1 MSTDTASAGP
11 APGLLG
17 KTHYKILGLAG
28 VSHFLNDA
36 TQSLLVPLY
45 PLFKDAFSLS
55 FTKVG
60 LITLTYQL
68 TASLLQP
75 AVGRFTDKHPLP
87 FSLPVGMAF
96 SLCGLLLLAVAPT
109 YPLLLVA
116 AALLGIG
123 SSVFHPESS
132 RVARL
137 ASGGRFGL
145 AQSMFQVGGNA
156 GSSVG
161 PLLAAAVIIPF
172 GRGSISWFAVL
183 PLAGIFLLIR
193 ISLWASRQGRL
204 SKVLAAP
211 SGASPV
217 PRNIVTRTMTVLL
230 ILIFSKYFYLA
241 SITSYLIFYLTSTF
255 GISDQAAQ
263 IHLFVFLFAVAAGT
277 LVGGPIGDRIGRKY
291 VIWVS
296 ILGITPFTLALPYAD
311 LFWTTVLIFVIG
323 FTLASAFPSMVVFA
337 QELMPGHVG
346 AVSGLFFGLSFGIAG
361 IGAAVLGKVADV
373 YGIATVY
380 HLCSYLP
387 LLGLVAV
394 FLPNLKEKRG

>member
-1 MSTDTASAGP
+1 MSADTASAEP

-17 KTHYKILGLAG
+17 KTHYTILGLTGAA
-28 VSHFLNDA
+28 HFLNDA

-87 FSLPVGMAF
+87 FSLPVGMTF

-183 PLAGIFLLIR
+183 PLAGILLLIR
-193 ISLWASRQGRL
+193 ISLWASGQTRL
-204 SKVLAAP
+204 NKVLAAP
-211 SGASPV
+211 SGVPPV
-217 PRNIVTRTMTVLL
+217 PRNIVTRTMAVLL

-387 LLGLVAV
+387 LLGLAAV
-394 FLPNLKEKRG
+394 FLPNLREKRG

>member
-1 MSTDTASAGP
+1 MSTDTAP
-11 APGLLG
+11 AVPGLLG
-17 KTHYKILGLAG
+17 KTHYKILGLTG
-28 VSHFLNDA
+28 MSHFLNDA

-45 PLFKDAFSLS
+45 PLFKSAFALS
-55 FTKVG
+55 FTQVG

-96 SLCGLLLLAVAPT
+96 SLSGLLLLATAPT
-109 YPLLLVA
+109 YHLLLVA

-132 RVARL
+132 RMARL
-137 ASGGRFGL
+137 ASGGQFGL
-145 AQSMFQVGGNA
+145 AQSIFQVGGNA

-183 PLAGIFLLIR
+183 PLAGIFLLTR
-193 ISLWASRQGRL
+193 ISLWAKRQTRL
-204 SKVLAAP
+204 NKVLAAP
-211 SGASPV
+211 SDVPPV
-217 PRNIVTRTMTVLL
+217 PRNIVARTMTVLL
-230 ILIFSKYFYLA
+230 LLIFSKYFYLA

-277 LVGGPIGDRIGRKY
+277 LVGGLIGDRIGRKY
-291 VIWVS
+291 VIWAS

-311 LFWTTVLIFVIG
+311 LFWTTVLILVIG

-387 LLGLVAV
+387 LLGLLAV
-394 FLPNLKEKRG
+394 FLPNLKERRA